1 MTITSADIKV
11 LASERMNDSA
21 DGGGGMT
28 GTVVQ
33 DGVANNVFPNVSH
46 LDRVYGRLQLREVYA
61 AVITAN
67 SDQYLGAHS
76 IIDEKPT
83 DPSTWAVLFA
93 IGRQG
98 ATRAQAVAKIETYP
112 YVADPLRLGNAF
124 ASAAAGATV
133 IAFANPAFAA
143 EYSPGDPVRVVN
155 NRGSTVPP
163 EHSELAVVLSVAG
176 SNVTLRDPL
185 RRAYSSAS
193 VPPILEFTVANP
205 AAARCYG
212 STELTAIASSGAT
225 SLTVDST
232 VSQLVPMV
240 PGGAYPVGVDIPTFG
255 MDPAGLADC
264 LGEVP
269 IFFRGDAVVVH
280 STLNVSPTTATNGLT
295 IDVAR
300 GNLARLRVIG
310 NNGIEI
316 ARFDQGVTA
325 PTGVGCTADLVAGTV
340 TFTSVTGYSQPVTVQ
355 HRIEDMAALTFV
367 NGNGVLTLNRP
378 TTHAFPI
385 GAIVSSALLRGDI
398 QAIVH
403 DGFPQASWTG
413 VFSDAL
419 IGSAP
424 SADYNQAANPIT
436 STNAGAINE
445 RWAVIFTSSTTY
457 RIVGE
462 TVGEIGT
469 GSTGATAAPINL
481 ATSAPYFSIPAPGW
495 GTGWAIGNV
504 FRFNTDGANYPLW
517 VARTVAP
524 SVAGGTDGVTLEVRG
539 DVNT

>member
-1 MTITSADIKV
+1 MTINSADIKL
-11 LASERMNDSA
+11 LASERMNDA
-21 DGGGGMT
+21 TDGGGGMT

-33 DGVANNVFPNVSH
+33 DGVANNVFPNISH
-46 LDRVYGRLQLREVYA
+46 LDRVYGRIQLREVYA
-61 AVITAN
+61 AVLTAN

-76 IIDEKPT
+76 IIDEVPS

-93 IGRQG
+93 IGRQA
-98 ATRAQAVAKIETYP
+98 ATRAQAVAKLEVYP
-112 YVADPLRLGNAF
+112 YAADPTRLGVAFVSATIGATSIVF
-124 ASAAAGATV
+124 ASGAIAAAFTA
-133 IAFANPAFAA
+133 
-143 EYSPGDPVRVVN
+143 GDPIRVVN

-163 EHSELAVVLSVAG
+163 EASELAVVLSVSG
-176 SNVTLRDPL
+176 PTVNLSEPL
-185 RRAYSSAS
+185 TKAYSSS
-193 VPPILEFTVANP
+193 FIPPVAEFIVANP

-212 STELTAIASSGAT
+212 STALTAVASSGAT
-225 SLTVDST
+225 SLTVAKT
-232 VSQLVPMV
+232 FSQLVPMV

-255 MDPAGLADC
+255 MNPAGLADC
-264 LGEVP
+264 DGEVP
-269 IFFRGDAVVVH
+269 IFFKGDAVVLH
-280 STLNVSPTTATNGLT
+280 STLNVAPATVTNGQT
-295 IDVAR
+295 INVAR

-316 ARFDQGVTA
+316 ARFDQGVT
-325 PTGVGCTADLVAGTV
+325 PPGGVGCTADLVAGTV

-355 HRIEDMAALTFV
+355 HRIEDMAAVTFV

-403 DGFPQASWTG
+403 DGFPQATWTG
-413 VFSDAL
+413 VFSDTL

-445 RWAVIFTSSTTY
+445 RWAVIFTSTTTY

-469 GSTGATAAPINL
+469 GSTATVAAPINL
-481 ATSAPYFSIPAPGW
+481 ATSAPYFSIPSTGW
-495 GTGWAIGNV
+495 GTGWGVGNV
-504 FRFNTDGANYPLW
+504 FRFNTDGANYPMW

-524 SVAGGTDGVTLEVRG
+524 SVAGGSDGVTLEVRG

>member
-1 MTITSADIKV
+1 MTINSADIKV

-28 GTVVQ
+28 GTVVL

-46 LDRVYGRLQLREVYA
+46 LDRVYGRIQLREVYA

-67 SDQYLGAHS
+67 NDQYLGAHS
-76 IIDEKPT
+76 IIDEAPT

-93 IGRQG
+93 TGRQA
-98 ATRAQAVAKIETYP
+98 ATRAQAVAKIEPYP
-112 YVADPLRLGNAF
+112 YINDPLRLGAAF
-124 ASAAAGATV
+124 SSATAGTSAINFPSGAIASTFTAGD
-133 IAFANPAFAA
+133 
-143 EYSPGDPVRVVN
+143 SVRVVN
-155 NRGSTVPP
+155 DIGLGVLV
-163 EHSELAVVLSVAG
+163 SELAVVLSVAG
-176 SNVTLRDPL
+176 VTVNLRDPL
-185 RRAYSSAS
+185 VRNYSSAFN
-193 VPPILEFTVANP
+193 PPTLQFTVANP

-212 STELTAIASSGAT
+212 STKLTAIASSGAT

-240 PGGAYPVGVDIPTFG
+240 PGGAFPVGVDIPTFG
-255 MDPAGLADC
+255 MNPIGLADC
-264 LGEVP
+264 DGEVP
-269 IFFRGDAVVVH
+269 IFFKGDAVVIH
-280 STLNVSPTTATNGLT
+280 STLNVAPTTVTNGQT
-295 IDVAR
+295 INVAR

-325 PTGVGCTADLVAGTV
+325 PGGVGCTADLVAGTV

-367 NGNGVLTLNRP
+367 NGNGVLSLNRP

-385 GAIVSSALLRGDI
+385 DTIVSSALLRGDI

-413 VFSDAL
+413 VFSDTL

-445 RWAVIFTSSTTY
+445 RWACIFTSSTTY

-469 GSTGATAAPINL
+469 GSTGTVAAPLNL
-481 ATSAPYFSIPAPGW
+481 ATSAPYFSIPSTGW

-504 FRFNTDGANYPLW
+504 FRFNTDGANYPMW

-524 SVAGGTDGVTLEVRG
+524 SVAGGSDGVTLEVRG